1 MRQLLWMS
9 DGRGEHDWTL
19 LSEVLAIIYNVNRAA
34 HAAPL
39 TGDQINPYVQAKR
52 RPVMGQITDLKIFA
66 GGGSSCRSP
75 APRSRLDVL

>member
-1 MRQLLWMS
+1 MV
-9 DGRGEHDWTL
+9 DGKLEHDWTL

-39 TGDQINPYVQAKR
+39 TGDQLNPYVKAKR

-66 GGGSSCRSP
+66 GGGNSCQEHPQR
-75 APRSRLDVL
+75 RSRLDAL